1 MSANIYARLTGMS
14 NKTWQEK
21 RKTGAELP
29 IQTDWLWSCPPGM
42 TLDAIARQLGFTNEP
57 RTELSVRA
65 WTDERHL
72 RDDLYRAFA
81 PSISLDQLVPRMVWD
96 AFDDDLRDACDNGYL
111 IVLRD
116 LPTALD
122 AEMPDGAQKLLQ
134 IVGSRRR
141 DRGFHFFESRPSAHF
156 ALVLDGW
163 PEATIQVR
171 ARWNPRYT
179 ETERYTVQA
188 LNGASSSPS
197 QP

>member
-1 MSANIYARLTGMS
+1 MA
-14 NKTWQEK
+14 
-21 RKTGAELP
+21 AELP

-42 TLDAIARQLGFTNEP
+42 LLDEIARQLGFTNEP

-72 RDDLYRAFA
+72 KDELYRAFA
-81 PSISLDQLVPRMVWD
+81 PSIPLDQLVPHMVWD
-96 AFDDDLRDACDNGYL
+96 AFDDHLCDACDNGHL

-116 LPTALD
+116 LSTEMPAEMP
-122 AEMPDGAQKLLQ
+122 AEMPDAVQMLIS

-141 DRGFHFFESRPSAHF
+141 ERRFHLFESRPGAQF

-163 PEATIQVR
+163 PETTIEATFQVR
-171 ARWNPRYT
+171 TRRYT
-179 ETERYTVQA
+179 ETERYTLQA

-197 QP
+197 LR